1 MAKKKELDAEKE
13 LKKEERELKKQ
24 EMCQNALALQE
35 ERINLTKKILILS
48 GIEKKKEL

>member
-1 MAKKKELDAEKE
+1 LAKKKELDAEK
-13 LKKEERELKKQ
+13 ELKKQ

-35 ERINLTKKILILS
+35 ERINLTKKNLISS